1 MANGVATSS
10 KNHVLLV
17 EGRHEF
23 HVVRHIWEFNS
34 LTPSIHIR
42 EKGGVRPLLRGIPG
56 EIRVEGRTTVGI
68 VVDANDDLR
77 SRWQSVTD
85 RLQAASIEPPS
96 RPSSNGT
103 IIESRPREGKP
114 RVGIWLMPDNKSPG
128 ELEDFIAGMIPSED
142 PVWPLSK
149 DYIDGIPEG
158 DREFKEGKIL
168 RAKVHAWLAT
178 REDPRPMGLA
188 IKAGDLDT
196 GAEDCQR
203 FLGWLR
209 QLFEDE
215 Q

>member
-114 RVGIWLMPDNKSPG
+114 RVGIWLMPDNRSPG

-142 PVWPLSK
+142 PVWPLSRK
-149 DYIDGIPEG
+149 TISMGTAFLKATASSR
-158 DREFKEGKIL
+158 RERSCARRCMRGWR
-168 RAKVHAWLAT
+168 RAKT
-178 REDPRPMGLA
+178 RGRWDWP
-188 IKAGDLDT
+188 
-196 GAEDCQR
+196 
-203 FLGWLR
+203 
-209 QLFEDE
+209 
-215 Q
+215 